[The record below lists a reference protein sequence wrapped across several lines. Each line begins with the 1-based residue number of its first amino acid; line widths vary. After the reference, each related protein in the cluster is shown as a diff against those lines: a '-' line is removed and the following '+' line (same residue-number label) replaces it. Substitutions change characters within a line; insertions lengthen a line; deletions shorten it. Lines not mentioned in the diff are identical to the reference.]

1 MPIFTISYELRGQA
15 KGFNYT
21 AFGQELQK
29 QKCFQLQ
36 GTMWLGSFQNN
47 ATQIHNHFRKL
58 MDPSDSLMVT
68 ELFQH
73 FCYTGGST
81 GVTRW
86 LELNKPTAIPGA
98 KPEETLE
105 AGIARSR
112 QQQAAQ
118 AKAAGAAA
126 PSAAP
131 AKAPAAAKAPAKA
144 PAKTSSAKSAAKPAT
159 KAPAGKSKK

>member
-1 MPIFTISYELRGQA
+1 MPIFTISYELRGQS
-15 KGFNYT
+15 KGFDYT

-36 GTMWLGSFQNN
+36 GQMWLGSFQNN

-58 MDPSDSLMVT
+58 VDPSDSLMVA

-86 LELNKPTAIPGA
+86 LELNKPTALPGA

-112 QQQAAQ
+112 QQQA
-118 AKAAGAAA
+118 KAAGI
-126 PSAAP
+126 AAP
-131 AKAPAAAKAPAKA
+131 AKAPAAAKAKA
-144 PAKTSSAKSAAKPAT
+144 PEKSAAKPAA
-159 KAPAGKSKK
+159 KAPAKKPAK

>member
-112 QQQAAQ
+112 QQQASRG
-118 AKAAGAAA
+118 KAAGTAA
-126 PSAAP
+126 PAP

-144 PAKTSSAKSAAKPAT
+144 PAKPSSAKSAAKPAA
-159 KAPAGKSKK
+159 KAGAGKSKK